1 MESNSRD
8 LWLQT
13 AVQEYGDSLLRLC
26 FLYLK
31 DLHLAEDAV
40 QDTFLRAYSSFE
52 RFRGECAFKTWLS
65 RIAINVCKSYLRR
78 PWRMVSTAEIG
89 EPAYED
95 VLHDDTVLRAVSGL
109 RVKYREVILLYYY
122 QELSCREIAQMLH
135 LRESTV
141 TARLSRAR
149 AELKEQL
156 KGWYFDEPIE
166 TTHE

>member
-1 MESNSRD
+1 MQSDSRN

-13 AVQEYGDSLLRLC
+13 AVQEYGDDLLRLC

-31 DLHLAEDAV
+31 DLQLAEDAV
-40 QDTFLRAYSSFE
+40 QDTFLKAYGSYE
-52 RFRGECAFKTWLS
+52 RFRGECALKTWLC

-78 PWRMVSTAEIG
+78 PWRMLSTSVVG
-89 EPAYED
+89 EPVYED
-95 VLHDDTVLRAVSGL
+95 VLRDDTVLRAVSGL

-122 QELSCREIAQMLH
+122 QELTCREIAQMLH

-156 KGWYFDEPIE
+156 KGWYFDEPTE
-166 TTHE
+166 TTHG